1 MITNRKDLKNS
12 FINRKH
18 LFAGWTSL
26 SHPQISEMLTFS
38 GVDFMGI
45 DIEHS
50 TISQEQSQRIIAVC
64 HAGGIPCLPRVASHN
79 QEDIKRLLDSGADGI
94 IVPTVETPEQIENL
108 VKWMKYPPIGNRGYG
123 VARAQGYG
131 HDFTQYTDEWNNT
144 SILIIQIETICAVD
158 NIEKLLG
165 YQDVDGVMVGP
176 YDLSGSLGVP
186 GQINH
191 ALVKSAIKQVFESCK
206 KFGKSCGVHE
216 VDPTVKNVQESFNA
230 GSTFTVLASDVFIL
244 WKWGERMQKL
254 ISACR

>member
-1 MITNRKDLKNS
+1 MNTKRKDLKNS

-38 GVDFMGI
+38 GVDFIGI

-64 HAGGIPCLPRVASHN
+64 HADGIPCLPRVASHN

-131 HDFTQYTDEWNNT
+131 HDFEQYTDEWNKT
-144 SILIIQIETICAVD
+144 SILIIQIETVCAVE
-158 NIEKLLG
+158 NIDKLLQ
-165 YQDVDGVMVGP
+165 YKEVDGVMVGP
-176 YDLSGSLGVP
+176 YDLSGSLGIP
-186 GQINH
+186 GKINH
-191 ALVKSAIKQVFESCK
+191 RKVQNAIKQVGEACK
-206 KFGKSCGVHE
+206 NLGKSCGVHE
-216 VDPTVKNVQESFNA
+216 VDPTVESVQNAFNA
-230 GSTFTVLASDVFIL
+230 GSTFTVLSSDVFIM
-244 WKWGERMQKL
+244 WKWAERMKTL
-254 ISACR
+254 IEKCR